1 MCLYTT
7 MIQRIQ
13 TIWLFL
19 TTTVIFALF
28 LFPYLQIL
36 NASGTAKAV
45 KVTGVYENIGG
56 QIVQTSDFTGLTI
69 ATVILGLLPFV
80 IIFFFRER
88 QKQIRLCY
96 LVIVLILGYSFWMA
110 QTAKSVIGD
119 LQLQL
124 QNYGIGVILPCLA
137 VLFIILALRG
147 IRHDEKLIK
156 SADRLR
162 A

>member
-88 QKQIRLCY
+88 QKQIKLCY

>member
-1 MCLYTT
+1 

-88 QKQIRLCY
+88 QKQIKLCY

>member
-1 MCLYTT
+1 